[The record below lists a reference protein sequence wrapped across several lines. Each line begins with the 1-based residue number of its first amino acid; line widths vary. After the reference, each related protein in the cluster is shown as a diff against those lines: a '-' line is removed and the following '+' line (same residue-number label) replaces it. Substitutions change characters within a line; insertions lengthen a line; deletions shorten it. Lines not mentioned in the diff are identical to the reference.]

1 MRRVNLSNKSMNTI
15 SSLEEAKR
23 AFPFLV
29 PSHERAKNPYIH
41 LHQRKR
47 TWTPVK
53 VTADALMPEAE
64 EVIQR
69 ALALRCLEIPVG
81 DFIEQAMK
89 GDLPD
94 EEGCIDLLKSNVED
108 EEKHDIAL
116 NFAAQAHKV
125 PDRIEKEAQHIC
137 KTWLELDRHPVL
149 KAVVLERSVFFV
161 LLPIFRALGDTGLR
175 TTSADISRDEQTHVA
190 ANSLVCAALGLK
202 GDKTINAL
210 RRATV
215 SWVLKPLQG
224 QADNKYLSSNF
235 WLASSDSLYSKG
247 KAEGLGETR
256 ASRMPAFFETNNVN
270 LPQYA

>member
-1 MRRVNLSNKSMNTI
+1 MRAAT
-15 SSLEEAKR
+15 
-23 AFPFLV
+23 
-29 PSHERAKNPYIH
+29 PYIH
-41 LHQRKR
+41 LHERKR
-47 TWTPVK
+47 TWTPVQ
-53 VTADALMPEAE
+53 VSAGTLLDGGE

-81 DFIEQAMK
+81 DFISEAMK

-94 EEGCIDLLKSNVED
+94 IEGCRELLLSNVVD
-108 EEKHDIAL
+108 EENHDIAL
-116 NFAAQAHKV
+116 NYAAQAHKI
-125 PDRIEKEAQHIC
+125 PTRFEAEADRIK

-161 LLPIFRALGDTGLR
+161 LLPIFRFLGDTGLR

-190 ANSLVCAALGLK
+190 ANTLVCEELGLK
-202 GDKTINAL
+202 SDPELNKL

-215 SWVLKPLQG
+215 AWVLQSLKG
-224 QADNKYLSSNF
+224 ESTHKHLSSNF
-235 WLASSDSLYSKG
+235 WMASSDSLYTRG
-247 KAEGLGETR
+247 KAEGLSDTR

>member
-1 MRRVNLSNKSMNTI
+1 MKAET
-15 SSLEEAKR
+15 
-23 AFPFLV
+23 
-29 PSHERAKNPYIH
+29 PYIH

-47 TWTPVK
+47 TWTPV
-53 VTADALMPEAE
+53 
-64 EVIQR
+64 EVSAGNLLQGGEDVIKR

-81 DFIEQAMK
+81 DFISEAMR
-89 GDLPD
+89 GDLPED
-94 EEGCIDLLKSNVED
+94 RGCVKLLQSNVID

-116 NFAAQAHKV
+116 NYAARAHKV
-125 PDRIEKEAQHIC
+125 PAAFEQEAQHIC

-161 LLPIFRALGDTGLR
+161 LLPIFRFLGDTGLR

-190 ANSLVCAALGLK
+190 ANTLVCEELGLK
-202 GDKTINAL
+202 SDKELNKL

-215 SWVLKPLQG
+215 AWVLQSLQG
-224 QADNKYLSSNF
+224 ESTHKHLSSNF
-235 WLASSDSLYSKG
+235 WMASSDSLYTRG
-247 KAEGLGETR
+247 KAEGLLSTR